1 MTGVDRLYLGIP
13 GGMGT
18 RQWRLPAALAALIL
32 LGASACGGDDNQGNQ
47 TGANLQMYA
56 FSSSAAEDAALNAAI
71 AAYNKLGRNTVRLN
85 ILPEYDTALQTALAG
100 GQPPDVF
107 YVNDNKLPDLARA
120 GALEPIGDKV
130 DNPDDFYESLRQSF
144 TFEGAYYCPPK
155 DFSTLQLIYN
165 VDELAA
171 AGVQPPKTW
180 EELTAAAQKL
190 TKPGRPGLAI
200 NPEFYRWGVF
210 LAQAGGWPTNSDV
223 TKMTMDTAQVRQAL
237 QYVADLHKSGSAA
250 TAAAVGTGWG
260 GEALGKGKAAM
271 TIEGNWIVGAMKAD
285 FPNLKYAVAELP
297 AGPSGKATMA
307 FSVCYGVAKASKN
320 KAAAIDF
327 VKFLTSSEQQLAFT
341 KDFPVMPSRKS
352 LSEQWLASKPELRAF
367 VNGAAYAKKAVF
379 IPGFA
384 PVVDSMNDGIQ
395 GLAAGDRT
403 VDQVVMATQ
412 QAGQDVLK

>member
-1 MTGVDRLYLGIP
+1 
-13 GGMGT
+13 MGT
-18 RQWRLPAALAALIL
+18 RQRRLLTALSALIL
-32 LGASACGGDDNQGNQ
+32 LGASACGGDDNQGNE
-47 TGANLQMYA
+47 TGASLQMYA
-56 FSSSAAEDAALNAAI
+56 FSSSPAEDAALNAAI
-71 AAYNKLGRNTVRLN
+71 AAYNKLGSNTVRLN
-85 ILPEYDTALQTALAG
+85 VLPEYDTALQTALAG

-144 TFEGAYYCPPK
+144 TFEGSYYCPPK
-155 DFSTLQLIYN
+155 DFSTLQLVYN
-165 VDELAA
+165 VDEFAA

-180 EELTAAAQKL
+180 DELTATAQKL
-190 TKPGRPGLAI
+190 TKPGRPGLAM

-223 TKMTMDTAQVRQAL
+223 TQMTMDTPQVKQAL
-237 QYVADLHKSGSAA
+237 QYVTDLHKSGSAA

-271 TIEGNWIVGAMKAD
+271 TIEGNWIVGAMKTD
-285 FPNLKYAVAELP
+285 FPSVKYAVAELP

-307 FSVCYGVAKASKN
+307 FSVCYGVAKASPN

-352 LSEQWLASKPELRAF
+352 LAEQWLASKPELKAF
-367 VNGAAYAKKAVF
+367 VSGADYAKKAVF
-379 IPGFA
+379 VPGFA

-403 VDQVVMATQ
+403 VDQVVTATQ
-412 QAGQDVLK
+412 QAGLDVLK